1 MCMTIYLMPGLH
13 ISKLKALCLIVF
25 LFPDV
30 YDNLSNAGFTHKQ
43 IEGAMS
49 NSIFISRCV

>member
-1 MCMTIYLMPGLH
+1 MTIYLMPGLH
-13 ISKLKALCLIVF
+13 KQIEGAMSNCI
-25 LFPDV
+25 LFPDT

-49 NSIFISRCV
+49 NCIFISRCV